1 MSTST
6 STPVTLS
13 FEAIDDLIYDA
24 RAGDLDALKA
34 DLAAQSK
41 EHNCPEAWIIAS
53 AIDAEPE
60 AEGGTGSCLL
70 HFPAANGNAGMFS
83 PYLTRLYSLIVWM
96 ARLTDTE
103 ILNYLLATL
112 TAQAAAPLSA
122 EQIAAVVNHRNHSG
136 NTPLHWAALNTHLE
150 CVKALVEAG
159 ADIAIKNDAGLD
171 AIFLAERTA
180 WSTEE
185 EEGKG
190 AEGSG
195 EASAEEEGAGEM
207 SKGRQVVEWLLS
219 SDKAGDLEGGLSVS
233 AGVGAEASASGSG
246 SGEAMDVDEKK

>member
-70 HFPAANGNAGMFS
+70 HFPAANGNA
-83 PYLTRLYSLIVWM
+83 
-96 ARLTDTE
+96 E

-185 EEGKG
+185 EEEGKG

>member
-6 STPVTLS
+6 STPVKLS

-24 RAGDLDALKA
+24 RVGDLDALKA
-34 DLAAQSK
+34 DLATQSK

-60 AEGGTGSCLL
+60 AEGGSGSCLL
-70 HFPAANGNAGMFS
+70 HFPAANGNA
-83 PYLTRLYSLIVWM
+83 
-96 ARLTDTE
+96 E

-112 TAQAAAPLSA
+112 SAQSSAAPLSA
-122 EQIAAVVNHRNHSG
+122 EKIAAVINHRNHSG

-159 ADIAIKNDAGLD
+159 ADIAVKNDAGLD

-180 WSTEE
+180 WSTE

-219 SDKAGDLEGGLSVS
+219 SDKADDLEGGLSVS
-233 AGVGAEASASGSG
+233 AGVGAEGSASASGSG